1 MFKSVLLLSLAALA
15 LGQRH
20 NWWQNIFGTGA
31 NVDSVHGFT
40 VQYDDEHDIVI
51 FVNRDACY
59 IVEAQS
65 DRQWDAIIRNTDDLH
80 VFTEAVYNQIQAKTG
95 LSHMS
100 LLLSSPSLS
109 PSPLL
114 QLTASNTIF
123 VCRVTT
129 GGGIQP
135 DPGQDRT
142 EHQVPPTLFPLSLSP
157 LSPSPYCS

>member
-95 LSHMS
+95 LSTKS
-100 LLLSSPSLS
+100 LLLSSPSLFL
-109 PSPLL
+109 PS
-114 QLTASNTIF
+114 
-123 VCRVTT
+123 
-129 GGGIQP
+129 
-135 DPGQDRT
+135 
-142 EHQVPPTLFPLSLSP
+142 LSLP
-157 LSPSPYCS
+157 LIAVNSVQHNLCLSCYNRRRYTTRSRPRRD